1 LGKHPTKEWWRFL
14 TLTGNVPKE
23 GERVLMGA
31 FPGGPPAYFAHMQKC
46 RDDGTALDN
55 FNLA

>member
-1 LGKHPTKEWWRFL
+1 
-14 TLTGNVPKE
+14 
-23 GERVLMGA
+23 VLMGA